1 MDIKIDA
8 SKVLNATG
16 EIIPNT
22 MNALDHVCGSLI
34 KIGGFPILYGREYID
49 YCLEKTHKKLAK
61 KLDSIPEDKLKS
73 PAPYMVLPLMQDM
86 FTYSAPN
93 CEYLHNMFVNLLA
106 SSMNTDMDHAVH
118 PVFVNIIK
126 SLSPIDAK
134 ALSSDLFN
142 KNLDFRIYEV
152 RIQKNFDL
160 THNGNLPDILQLSGI
175 GFSLSNKL
183 VLIENLLDLIGYDT
197 LNQISAVV
205 DNLSMQG
212 IISINQSMCF
222 TDPHAY
228 DSDIP
233 ILQEFIASLEK
244 VSDIRKL
251 LNDHKIVFKPMCGK
265 ITTLG
270 QNFISCVT

>member
-1 MDIKIDA
+1 MDIKIDV
-8 SKVLNATG
+8 SKVLSATG

-22 MNALDHVCGSLI
+22 INALDHVCGNLI
-34 KIGGFPILYGREYID
+34 KIGGFPILYSGEYID
-49 YCLEKTHKKLAK
+49 YCPKKTHRKLAK
-61 KLDSIPEDKLKS
+61 KLESIPENKLK
-73 PAPYMVLPLMQDM
+73 PPMPYMALQLMQDM
-86 FTYSAPN
+86 FVYSAPN
-93 CEYLHNMFVNLLA
+93 CEYLHDMFINLLA
-106 SSMNTDMDHAVH
+106 SSMNVDKEHAIH

-126 SLSPIDAK
+126 GLSPTDAK

-142 KNLDFRIYEV
+142 KNHDFRIYEV

-160 THNGNLPDILQLSGI
+160 THNGDFPDILQLGGI
-175 GFSLSNKL
+175 GFSLCSNL
-183 VLIENLLDLIGYDT
+183 ILIENLLDLIGYDT

-205 DNLSMQG
+205 DNLSMHG

-222 TDPHAY
+222 TEPHAY

-244 VSDIRKL
+244 VSDIKKL